1 MPVRLRAL
9 AHRLRD
15 ARPGSTDG
23 QLVRA
28 FVAARDEA
36 AFAELVRRH
45 GPMVLATCRRV
56 LHPDAHAADDAFQAA
71 FLVLATRADAVRPP
85 GRVGAWLHGVAV
97 RVARRARTWVK
108 KLPTADQP
116 ALDGLSAATGP
127 DPDTADLRGL
137 IDGVLAGLPAKYRAP
152 VVLCDLEGWSRS
164 DAAAALG
171 WTEGTL
177 SGRLAR
183 ARGLLADRLARR
195 GVTLPAAGVAAVFPT
210 LPAAANV
217 PPRLV
222 ADALR
227 TAALVTAGAP
237 DDIPAPVAALAQ
249 GVPRMSGSVFKALA
263 AGLLAVGGF
272 ALYALAAAPPAAPPD
287 KPPPQPQAADRVPPA
302 VPAAPAWADGPKFSN
317 FGRVTALAVGPGF
330 VAVGDDQGHLVL
342 WDAQTGRK
350 IETLGQGSDGGAQVT
365 VDGLRVSRDGKQ
377 LYQILN
383 RGGAMHQ
390 GSVRRDGRDW
400 SGFGDAGDWV
410 YYGPTG
416 DSRHWLGRE
425 AAKNEL
431 LLLRNDPAKGKFEQ
445 TEVARFPHPDR
456 LTHAAGDGDVVVS
469 VGGLGKSVLRRWEAG
484 KDKPLWEADLGGAD
498 VTSLVVS
505 PGGKRVAVAG
515 DAGLVRV
522 FDAAT
527 GKPVSKAEGL
537 PGTISAAAFGPDGAW
552 LVAGCRDGSARVL
565 DPETGKELATLKGHG
580 DRVLSVAVGPDGT
593 IATGGA
599 DKLVKVWVP
608 RE

>member
-9 AHRLRD
+9 IHRLRET
-15 ARPGSTDG
+15 RPGSTDG

-71 FLVLATRADAVRPP
+71 FLVLATKADAVRPP
-85 GRVGAWLHGVAV
+85 DRVGAWLYGVAV
-97 RVARRARTWVK
+97 RVSRRARTWVR
-108 KLPTADQP
+108 KLPTADQA
-116 ALDGLSAATGP
+116 ALDGLPAAPGP
-127 DPDTADLRGL
+127 DPDAGDLRSV

-152 VVLCDLEGWSRS
+152 IVLCDLEGRSRS

-195 GVTLPAAGVAAVFPT
+195 GVVLSAVGLAMTVATP
-210 LPAAANV
+210 
-217 PPRLV
+217 LV
-222 ADALR
+222 ADMPPYLAAAVLR
-227 TAALVTAGAP
+227 TAALVAAGTTADG
-237 DDIPAPVAALAQ
+237 IPAPVADLAQ
-249 GVPRMSGSVFKALA
+249 GVPRMSDSAFKVLA

-272 ALYALAAAPPAAPPD
+272 ALYSLAAAPPAAPPGKPATQPDVAD
-287 KPPPQPQAADRVPPA
+287 KAP
-302 VPAAPAWADGPKFSN
+302 PAAPPAPVWANGPSFSN

-350 IETLGQGSDGGAQVT
+350 IETLGQGSDGGTQVT
-365 VDGLRVSRDGKQ
+365 VDGLRVSGDGKQ

-390 GSVRRDGRDW
+390 GSVRREGRDW

-445 TEVARFPHPDR
+445 AEVARFPQPDR
-456 LTHAAGDGDVVVS
+456 VMHAAGDRDVVVS

-498 VTSLVVS
+498 VTSLIVS

-515 DAGLVRV
+515 DAGMVRV

-537 PGTISAAAFGPDGAW
+537 SGTVSAAAFGPDGAR

-565 DPETGKELATLKGHG
+565 DAETGKELAPLKGHG

-599 DKLVKVWVP
+599 DKVVQVWVP
-608 RE
+608 RK